1 MGKKLVTVQLLL
13 DENEQIE
20 WQKIKEQYRLPSFWL
35 REVLSNK
42 VDISNIKNDL
52 QYNISQMQKGLEEVK
67 EKYDSILQQL
77 NTILTFLTYQ
87 TSK

>member
-1 MGKKLVTVQLLL
+1 MGKRLVTVQLLL

-42 VDISNIKNDL
+42 VDISNIKNEL
-52 QYNISQMQKGLEEVK
+52 QYNISEATKAMGEIENKMDEIK
-67 EKYDSILQQL
+67 QQL
-77 NTILTFLTYQ
+77 NSIITFLTYQ